1 MAART
6 IGRYVV
12 REEIGQGGMA
22 TVYRAFD
29 PHFQRDV
36 AIKVLPLHFLHDPRF
51 RARFERE
58 ARIVAGLQH
67 PAIVPVYDFGED
79 NSQPYLVMSL
89 MSGGSL
95 EDRLRQGPMPLVE
108 TERIV
113 GRLAPALDAAH
124 QRGVIHRDLKPANI
138 LFDQWNEP
146 YLTDF
151 GIVKLTGGT
160 GSDSASLTTIGG
172 IIGTPAYM
180 SPEQVQGEAIDG
192 RSDIYSLGVILFQML
207 SGRLPF
213 DANTPIGLAFKHV
226 SEPIPSI
233 QALGSVRLPGEF
245 QIIVNHAMAK
255 NAAERYPTAIALSRD
270 LSRLV
275 HGSGPQP
282 TVMLPREGSFG
293 PTQRVGDGPASAP
306 RVGPATPPSGS
317 SWSASAAPLPSAPLP
332 PPVSP
337 YGSAPTARVEPPL
350 PAPQPVAPAE
360 RRGPPMWLL
369 GLLALLVIGGGGIA
383 TFLLL
388 RGDGNEP
395 RPTAVVVVAPE
406 FTPSATPTATTA
418 VTAAV
423 ATTTEEAT
431 AATAPTPRPL
441 KTAVTL
447 NVPGAPVV
455 RALAVTEVRAGPG
468 ETFPVLFA
476 VQADTEMPVIGRTE
490 DSAWFNVTMS
500 DASGTTP
507 TPGWVPA
514 TAVAPL
520 DEAALVD
527 VPVAATIP
535 PSPTATPPPT
545 APATRPPA
553 TPTLPLPT
561 PTLPLPTATQP
572 PPTQPP
578 PPTDPP
584 PPPPTDVPPPTET
597 PVPPETSVPPTNTP
611 VP

>member
-79 NSQPYLVMSL
+79 GTQPYLVMSL

-95 EDRLRQGPMPLVE
+95 EDRLRQGPMPLAE
-108 TERIV
+108 TERII

-151 GIVKLTGGT
+151 GIVKLTGGS
-160 GSDSASLTTIGG
+160 GSDSASLTTVGG

-180 SPEQVQGEAIDG
+180 SPEQVQGGEIDG

-213 DANTPIGLAFKHV
+213 DATTPIGLAFKHV

-233 QALGSVRLPGEF
+233 QAMSGVRLPPEY
-245 QIIVNHAMAK
+245 QPVINKAMAK
-255 NAAERYPTAIALSRD
+255 QPADRYPTAVALARD
-270 LSRLV
+270 LTRLV

-282 TVMLPREGSFG
+282 TVVLPND
-293 PTQRVGDGPASAP
+293 PPIAATQRVSDTP
-306 RVGPATPPSGS
+306 VGMARPVVAG
-317 SWSASAAPLPSAPLP
+317 AAAA
-332 PPVSP
+332 
-337 YGSAPTARVEPPL
+337 GTPTARVDVAAMGTGAPYAS
-350 PAPQPVAPAE
+350 PAPETRAE
-360 RRGPPMWLL
+360 RRGPPIWLFA
-369 GLLALLVIGGGGIA
+369 LLALLLVGGGA
-383 TFLLL
+383 AAFLFL
-388 RGDGNEP
+388 RGSDDEP
-395 RPTAVVVVAPE
+395 EPTAVVVVAPDW
-406 FTPSATPTATTA
+406 TATPTETATTA
-418 VTAAV
+418 ATIP
-423 ATTTEEAT
+423 ATTAVEALSAT
-431 AATAPTPRPL
+431 ATVPVAKVSPTFPSTPRAM
-441 KTAVTL
+441 KTAVT
-447 NVPGAPVV
+447 PPAPVAPLV
-455 RALAVTEVRAGPG
+455 RVAGAAADVRAGPG
-468 ETFPVLFA
+468 PAYPVIA
-476 VQADTEMPVIGRTE
+476 QAPQGAELPVIGRTE
-490 DSAWFNVTMS
+490 DSAWYNVMV
-500 DASGTTP
+500 DEA

-514 TAVAPL
+514 AAVEAVDP
-520 DEAALVD
+520 AALAA

-535 PSPTATPPPT
+535 PTLTSTPTAT
-545 APATRPPA
+545 RLPA
-553 TPTLPLPT
+553 TPTRFVAT
-561 PTLPLPTATQP
+561 PTRPLPTATRPLPTQP

-578 PPTDPP
+578 ISTE
-584 PPPPTDVPPPTET
+584 PPPPTDEPAPPTDEPPT
-597 PVPPETSVPPTNTP
+597 PVPPEDTPTP